1 MPCQYNLM
9 NQQLLTIAS
18 THVKHIFSS
27 IKGDVVGVG
36 LVIQPSFKATADYL
50 SEHLSAS
57 FHQQQ

>member
-27 IKGDVVGVG
+27 IKGEVVGVE
-36 LVIQPSFKATADYL
+36 LVIQPSFETPADYL
-50 SEHLSAS
+50 SELLSAN
-57 FHQQQ
+57 FLQQQ